1 MRYLLAA
8 TPFVIPVL
16 GAAVATIDR
25 PLDELLKGF
34 KGLEESYAIHHHKGD
49 SFLTA
54 RVACNGCRA
63 YAGSK
68 DQNGSKYV
76 PNMSLETDLIFD
88 IRIPDDEPTTLKI
101 NDASVIPFGP
111 NLVVKAYQIPRQ
123 IETEHFLFETAES
136 EWKSLPIGYDL
147 MLQSSREGPESTE
160 KQVTVSFRVTSV
172 GNERNDAI
180 PELEI
185 VVDEELAT
193 KQLAMKSVSV
203 KKLAGPPLEW
213 LDELEEMKDL
223 IPLFDLPPLLDA
235 PATLDDTTPVDVDI
249 EIDMEKIP
257 CGTNFR
263 CILDHAIDNL
273 RALKE
278 SVVGTKAPPAPP
290 APHRPCNPHN
300 QEEPNLDEELVSTLP
315 FDINLPDAPHYV
327 GFEEEKKPAPGF
339 SLLNILP
346 KIMVPIFIGIA
357 AGVAVSL
364 LGLIL
369 GQLFMLGWKRIQ
381 ASKKARRHY
390 KKCNSSGEARA
401 MLAIEEEEDL
411 PKYRDEGI
419 EVVEKE

>member
-8 TPFVIPVL
+8 APFVIPAL
-16 GAAVATIDR
+16 GAAVATIDG
-25 PLDELLKGF
+25 PLEDLLRGF
-34 KGLEESYAIHHHKGD
+34 KGSEESYAIHHHKGE

-88 IRIPDDEPTTLKI
+88 VRIPNYEPTTLKI
-101 NDASVIPFGP
+101 NDAGVIPFGP
-111 NLVVKAYQIPRQ
+111 NLAIKAYQIPRQ
-123 IETEHFLFETAES
+123 IGTEHFLFETAES
-136 EWKSLPIGYDL
+136 EWKNLPIGYDL
-147 MLQSSREGPESTE
+147 MLQSSREGPESTQ
-160 KQVTVSFRVTSV
+160 KQVTVNFRVTSV
-172 GNERNDAI
+172 DNERNDAI

-193 KQLAMKSVSV
+193 KKLTMKSVSV
-203 KKLAGPPLEW
+203 KKLAGPPLVW

-223 IPLFDLPPLLDA
+223 LPLFGLPPLPDA
-235 PATLDDTTPVDVDI
+235 SATFDDTTPVDVDI
-249 EIDMEKIP
+249 EIEMEKVP

-273 RALKE
+273 RALKNTVT
-278 SVVGTKAPPAPP
+278 STKAPSTPPAPP
-290 APHRPCNPHN
+290 RPCS
-300 QEEPNLDEELVSTLP
+300 QEEPNLDEELVLP
-315 FDINLPDAPHYV
+315 LPIDRDPVPHYKDF
-327 GFEEEKKPAPGF
+327 GTFRAEEEKSAHGF
-339 SLLNILP
+339 GFLNVLS
-346 KIMVPIFIGIA
+346 KIMIPNFIGIA

-390 KKCNSSGEARA
+390 KRCNSSGDARA

-411 PKYRDEGI
+411 PEYRDEGI